1 MMFDELHLQSDPG
14 DAFNNFWRIMEGMLD
29 NLSQP
34 VAFATAPLGTESAAS
49 KKKGSR
55 REGSS
60 SSDTDEQPRASKLS
74 AKLKLDGKFK
84 SSK

>member
-1 MMFDELHLQSDPG
+1 MFDELHLQSDPG

-60 SSDTDEQPRASKLS
+60 SSDADEQPRA